1 MMLTP
6 TGQPQAPTDQAPPTT
21 PEATSIVGAPVTQI
35 SDGQIQAPT
44 STPEAA
50 SSAPLVSQ
58 ITDGQPQAPVATGGG
73 NYSSPNATAP
83 VEFPGVAATS
93 KAAVGALAAGLFA
106 MVAML

>member
-44 STPEAA
+44 ATG
-50 SSAPLVSQ
+50 VKVTQ
-58 ITDGQPQAPVATGGG
+58 ISDGQIQAPTGGATTRASNG
-73 NYSSPNATAP
+73 TQVNAATASP
-83 VEFPGVAATS
+83 IVSYTGAAAIPTF
-93 KAAVGALAAGLFA
+93 AAEMVIAAGAFA
-106 MVAML
+106 VAFL